1 MMNWLF
7 PHIFEK
13 YLAKQIYVVF
23 GFILFALMSLFVFF
37 DFLNEVNSIR
47 GNYSNVLAFLNIL
60 LKAPNRLVEIIPI
73 AGLIGGIYVF
83 AMMASQ
89 SEFTILRMAGL
100 DIPKGIK
107 TLLKIGLPIIVI
119 TLFLSEWA
127 GPYCEGLAGKLK
139 SNALGNELGASFKTG
154 TWVKDR
160 LQDPDGK
167 GPIRAGVRYV
177 NVSSLKSSDEILGIR
192 MYEFDEKRN
201 LLAIRVAQSGSYDK
215 KGFWNLEG
223 VTETKFKEF
232 PASNPLDAKFSST
245 TERFNQIQLTSEVTP
260 DILNVLMI
268 SPEKMSIIS
277 LFRFINHLEE
287 NKQDGQNYK
296 IALWKKMIY
305 PLTILVMLTLAL
317 PFGYLNARSGGIS
330 LKVFGGIMLG
340 MSFQLTN
347 TLFSHAGLLGSWP
360 APMTAIIPPATFF
373 ILGLFGLYWVSRR

>member
-1 MMNWLF
+1 
-7 PHIFEK
+7 
-13 YLAKQIYVVF
+13 
-23 GFILFALMSLFVFF
+23 
-37 DFLNEVNSIR
+37 
-47 GNYSNVLAFLNIL
+47 
-60 LKAPNRLVEIIPI
+60 
-73 AGLIGGIYVF
+73 
-83 AMMASQ
+83 
-89 SEFTILRMAGL
+89 
-100 DIPKGIK
+100 
-107 TLLKIGLPIIVI
+107 
-119 TLFLSEWA
+119 
-127 GPYCEGLAGKLK
+127 
-139 SNALGNELGASFKTG
+139 
-154 TWVKDR
+154 
-160 LQDPDGK
+160 
-167 GPIRAGVRYV
+167 
-177 NVSSLKSSDEILGIR
+177 

-201 LLAIRVAQSGSYDK
+201 LLAIRIAQSGSYDK

-223 VTETKFKEF
+223 VTETKFIEF
-232 PASNPLDAKFSST
+232 PANNPLDAKFSSK
-245 TERFNQIQLTSEVTP
+245 TEHFDHIQLSSEVTP

-317 PFGYLNARSGGIS
+317 PFAYLNARSGGIS

>member
-13 YLAKQIYVVF
+13 YLAKQIYIAFV
-23 GFILFALMSLFVFF
+23 FILFSLMSLFVFF

-107 TLLKIGLPIIVI
+107 TLLKIGLPVIVM
-119 TLFLSEWA
+119 TLALSEWV
-127 GPYCEGLAGKLK
+127 GPYCEGVATQMK
-139 SNALGNELGASFKTG
+139 SKALGNELGTSFKTG
-154 TWVKDR
+154 TWVKDK

-192 MYEFDEKRN
+192 MYEFDENRN
-201 LLAIRVAQSGSYDK
+201 LLAIRIADSGSYDK
-215 KGFWNLEG
+215 KGYWNLEG
-223 VTETKFKEF
+223 VTETSFNEIK
-232 PASNPLDAKFSST
+232 SNNPLDGKYTSST
-245 TERFNQIQLTSEVTP
+245 KRFDHIQLSSEVTP

-268 SPEKMSIIS
+268 SPEKMSIVS

-287 NKQDGQNYK
+287 NKQEGQSYK

-330 LKVFGGIMLG
+330 LKIFGGIMLG

-347 TLFSHAGLLGSWP
+347 TLFSHVGLLGSWP
-360 APMTAIIPPATFF
+360 AAMTAIIPPAAFF
-373 ILGLFGLYWVSRR
+373 IMGLVGLYWVSRK